1 MKKLFLLIFLTS
13 LIYSQAVL
21 HSPLEEATEQTPIL
35 IEAFIDLPDYEVKK
49 VTLFFREKGEVKY
62 VESPMFKIDMEYLG
76 EIPANFVQMKGVEY
90 FIVVDTYD
98 MGFIG
103 LPNVNPTNNPF
114 RIEINKKKK
123 FDNNKLL
130 SEFNPNYTI
139 LSPDPDSEIIIEDMF
154 ISVSY
159 FQMDNIDPQKTKVLI
174 NNEDIT
180 DLVNFRYN
188 HLVYY
193 PTDLKTG
200 MKNVKVILV
209 DDFGIEYNPIEWSF
223 NVINKEDVS
232 FFNFKQS
239 GKIKTDYSNSI
250 IDTTSFSENTI
261 DFIYNAKFDWLDF
274 RANTHISS
282 LENSLEQPKN
292 RFFADFRSE
301 FFRLR
306 LGDVYP
312 NFGENFIKRNRLRGV
327 DFNFNSEKYSINFV
341 TGEINRATQG
351 SALSEA
357 MLITDILID
366 SIYNEDGTFSSL
378 DNPRFNIN
386 RDNYSFSRNLTAL
399 QIKFPIK
406 SNMNLMFNILK
417 SKDNISSVYRDV
429 PNAVIELPSSLN
441 DYIENSDYL
450 FSSDSTFTTY
460 QDTTFLDNGNI
471 GVIEEVQDTS
481 IVNYIEYSKLK
492 NNYLNFFNNTLTGE
506 LCVDAE
512 GNVID
517 NLNNQIDC
525 ENSGGNWIIS
535 GLCYESDENGEE
547 VINESIIE
555 ELDCISSD
563 GLVRRW
569 VPFFKINILNDQWTG
584 VSPKDNFVI
593 GSEFEAFFDRDRLR
607 FNAGLSFSLLNE
619 NTWDPILT
627 YESLDTLG
635 GDPEDG
641 SIAGYEIPDNL
652 DLSQYESIFQS
663 GINQVPLLPLDIISG
678 QSSLL
683 KVFTMPSLAYY
694 FSLEGDYYGH
704 KIAYKFKQIGPEYN
718 SLGNLYLQRDIR
730 EQTISDKIGLLD
742 NKLYLNFKY
751 KLLEEGI
758 AFDNQEKGKTNKFD
772 ILINFSPG
780 AGLARLSSAIGY
792 QNRTNG
798 VTSNDFIDY
807 QLDNF
812 EEKIDIDSRK
822 ENSEILQFNF
832 ALTTPIIFYGE
843 HNLTISYYNSLTDD
857 LVADE
862 NILYSFESDST
873 YDAFPYISPRSETKT
888 SNINFQ
894 SDFNPFISTSINMSR
909 TFFDYG
915 TDISYYYSVLDK
927 NQETFNLDSDYDYE
941 TALSNINRFNENYS
955 DILYQKQILNSLE
968 AKLILNS
975 YFIFDTIKMGASFSN
990 ATGVIEFKQYGIS
1003 LSLIKYILDDFYLS
1017 FDYDRKLKDIDG
1029 GDLYN
1034 NSYSFLR
1041 LGYEF

>member
-1 MKKLFLLIFLTS
+1 MKKLFLLIFLMS
-13 LIYSQAVL
+13 LVYSQAIL
-21 HSPLEEATEQTPIL
+21 HSPVEEGTEQTPIL
-35 IEAFIDLPDYEVKK
+35 IEAFIDLPDYEIKK

-62 VESPMFKIDMEYLG
+62 IESSMFRIDMEYLG
-76 EIPANFVQMKGVEY
+76 EIPANFVQIRGVEY
-90 FIVVDTYD
+90 FLVVDTYD

-103 LPNVNPTNNPF
+103 LPNVNPTSNPF
-114 RIEINKKKK
+114 RVEINKKKK

-130 SEFNPNYTI
+130 SEFNPDYTI
-139 LSPDPDSEIIIEDMF
+139 LNPEPNSEVILEDMF
-154 ISVSY
+154 ISLSY
-159 FQMDNIDPQKTKVLI
+159 FQMDNIDPKKTKILI
-174 NNEDIT
+174 NNEDVT
-180 DLVNFRYN
+180 NRVNFRYN
-188 HLVYY
+188 HFVYY
-193 PTDLKTG
+193 PDELNTG
-200 MKNVKVILV
+200 LKNVKVVLV

-223 NVINKEDVS
+223 TVINKEDIS

-239 GKIKTDYSNSI
+239 GKVKTDYSSST

-282 LENSLEQPKN
+282 LENSLDQPKN

-312 NFGENFIKRNRLRGV
+312 SFGENFIKRNRVRGI
-327 DFNFNSEKYSINFV
+327 DFNFNAEKYSINFV
-341 TGEINRATQG
+341 SGEINRATQG
-351 SALSEA
+351 RAFSES
-357 MLITDILID
+357 MLITDILVD
-366 SIYNEDGTFSSL
+366 STYNDDGTFSNL
-378 DNPRFNIN
+378 DNPSFSIN
-386 RDNYSFSRNLTAL
+386 RDNYAFSRNLTAL

-406 SNMNLMFNILK
+406 GNMNLKFNILK

-429 PNAVIELPSSLN
+429 PNAVIKLPSLLN
-441 DYIENSDYL
+441 NYVQNTDHL

-460 QDTTFLDNGNI
+460 QDTTFLENGEI
-471 GVIEEVQDTS
+471 DTIAEVPDTS
-481 IVNYIEYSKLK
+481 VISYIEYSKLK
-492 NNYLNFFNNTLTGE
+492 NNYLEVFNNTLTGE
-506 LCVDAE
+506 QCIDSN
-512 GNVID
+512 GNIID

-525 ENSGGNWIIS
+525 ENSGGTWIVS

-547 VINESIIE
+547 VVNENILIE
-555 ELDCISSD
+555 ANCIDGD
-563 GLVRRW
+563 GLIRRW
-569 VPFFKINILNDQWTG
+569 VPFFEINILNDQWTG

-593 GSEFEAFFDRDRLR
+593 GSEFESFFDRERLR
-607 FNAGLSFSLLNE
+607 FNIGFSFSLLNE
-619 NTWDPILT
+619 NTWDPVLT
-627 YESLDTLG
+627 YASLDTLG

-641 SIAGYEIPDNL
+641 SIAGYEIPENL
-652 DLSQYESIFQS
+652 DFSQYESIFQS

-678 QSSLL
+678 QSNLL
-683 KVFTMPSLAYY
+683 KIFTMPSLAYY

-704 KIAYKFKQIGPEYN
+704 KLAYKFKQIGPEYN

-730 EQTISDKIGLLD
+730 EQTLSDKIGLLD
-742 NKLYLNFKY
+742 NKLYINLKY

-758 AFDNQEKGKTNKFD
+758 SFENQEKGKTNKFD

-807 QLDNF
+807 QLDNS

-832 ALTTPIIFYGE
+832 ALTTPVVFYGD
-843 HNLTISYYNSLTDD
+843 HNLTISYYNSSTDD

-862 NILYSFESDST
+862 KILYSFESDST

-888 SNINFQ
+888 SNLNLQ
-894 SDFNPFISTSINMSR
+894 SDFNPFISTSVNISR

-915 TDISYYYSVLDK
+915 RNISYYYLVLD
-927 NQETFNLDSDYDYE
+927 NNETTFDLDSDYDYDI
-941 TALSNINRFNENYS
+941 ALGNINRFDNNYA
-955 DILYQKQILNSLE
+955 DILYQKQVLNSLE
-968 AKLILNS
+968 AQLILNS
-975 YFIFDTIKMGASFSN
+975 YFIFDTIKMGANFSN
-990 ATGVIEFKQYGIS
+990 ASGVIEFKQYGLS
-1003 LSLIKYILDDFYLS
+1003 LSLIKYIFDNFYMS
-1017 FDYDRKLKDIDG
+1017 FDYDQKVKDVTG
-1029 GDLYN
+1029 GDSYN